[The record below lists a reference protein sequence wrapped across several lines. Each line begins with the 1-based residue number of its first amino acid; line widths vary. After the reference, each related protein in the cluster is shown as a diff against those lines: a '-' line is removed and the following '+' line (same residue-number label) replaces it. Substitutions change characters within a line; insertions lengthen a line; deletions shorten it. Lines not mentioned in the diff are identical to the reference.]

1 MATLGHVRCLALGS
15 MPMRR
20 AACESV
26 VRSRE
31 SAAVTRVGS
40 LPDVGDLLADKYRI
54 ERMIGEGAM
63 GTVFAAT
70 DEALGRRVA
79 VKTMRHRPADSPE
92 LVARFVNEA
101 RAAARIESEHVA
113 RIFDVGRT
121 AGGSPF
127 LVLELLN
134 GEDLAQTLA
143 SRWPLPV
150 CESTGWILQALEALA
165 EAHSLGIV
173 HRDLKPANLFLA
185 RKRDG
190 TSIVK
195 LLDFG
200 ISKDERSPRLGPAI
214 TVTAAMVGSPAYM
227 APEQLRDARKVDAR
241 ADIWA
246 LGVVL
251 YELVTGAL
259 PFNASNVADLCVAI
273 LERSPVSVRSHRR
286 DAPPE
291 LDDVLRRCLERE
303 PNDRFPDVA
312 ALARALVPFGPLG
325 SDAAA
330 ERVRTILRTP
340 PYASTAV
347 ERSKRSRKRR
357 VRALAV
363 VAATVS
369 LGAIAATC
377 LGARASPILRSPSDS
392 VHPVSTATPSA
403 RSP

>member
-1 MATLGHVRCLALGS
+1 
-15 MPMRR
+15 
-20 AACESV
+20 
-26 VRSRE
+26 
-31 SAAVTRVGS
+31 
-40 LPDVGDLLADKYRI
+40 
-54 ERMIGEGAM
+54 MIGEGAM
-63 GTVFAAT
+63 GVVFAAT

-79 VKTMRHRPADSPE
+79 VKTMWQRHADSPE
-92 LVARFVNEA
+92 LVTRFVNEA

-121 AGGSPF
+121 ARGGPF
-127 LVLELLN
+127 IVLELLN
-134 GEDLAQTLA
+134 GEDLARTLA

-150 CESTGWILQALEALA
+150 PESIGWILQALEAMA

-190 TSIVK
+190 TSIIK

-200 ISKDERSPRLGPAI
+200 ISKDQGALRLGPAI

-227 APEQLRDARKVDAR
+227 APEQLRDARTVDAR

-259 PFNASNVADLCVAI
+259 PFNATNVADLCVAI
-273 LERSPVSVRSHRR
+273 LEHSPLSVRSRRR

-291 LDDVLRRCLERE
+291 LDDVIRRCLRRE
-303 PNDRFPDVA
+303 PENRFPDVA
-312 ALARALVPFGPLG
+312 ALAEALVGFGPPG

-330 ERVRTILRTP
+330 ERIRTILRTP
-340 PYASTAV
+340 LRASRRG
-347 ERSKRSRKRR
+347 EPSKRSRKRR

-377 LGARASPILRSPSDS
+377 LGARAGPSLRSPSDS
-392 VHPVSTATPSA
+392 VHRVSATAPLSA
-403 RSP
+403 AP

>member
-1 MATLGHVRCLALGS
+1 MT
-15 MPMRR
+15 MRR
-20 AACESV
+20 AACQSV
-26 VRSRE
+26 VRPRE
-31 SAAVTRVGS
+31 SAAATRVGS
-40 LPDVGDLLADKYRI
+40 IPDVGDLLAGKYRI

-79 VKTMRHRPADSPE
+79 VKTMWQRHADSPD

-121 AGGSPF
+121 ARGSPF
-127 LVLELLN
+127 IVLELLN
-134 GEDLAQTLA
+134 GEDLARTLA

-150 CESTGWILQALEALA
+150 SESTGWILQALEATA

-173 HRDLKPANLFLA
+173 HRDLKPGNLFLA
-185 RKRDG
+185 RRRDG
-190 TSIVK
+190 TSIIK

-200 ISKDERSPRLGPAI
+200 ISKDQGVPRLGPAI

-227 APEQLRDARKVDAR
+227 APEQLRDARTVDAR

-259 PFNASNVADLCVAI
+259 PFNASNMADLCVAI
-273 LERSPVSVRSHRR
+273 LERSPTSVRSHRR

-291 LDDVLRRCLERE
+291 LDDVIRRCLERE
-303 PNDRFPDVA
+303 PDSRFPDVA
-312 ALARALVPFGPLG
+312 ALASALVPFGPPG

-330 ERVRTILRTP
+330 ERVRTILRAP
-340 PYASTAV
+340 LRASTHDEA
-347 ERSKRSRKRR
+347 SKRSRKRR
-357 VRALAV
+357 IRALAM

-377 LGARASPILRSPSDS
+377 LGARANPIVRSPPDS
-392 VHPVSTATPSA
+392 IHRVFTTVPAAPS
-403 RSP
+403 P